1 MCIQIGEHI
10 LSAPVVVA
18 PMSGVTDRPFRRLAR
33 RLGAPLVVT
42 EMIASHAVLR
52 DVREETRKAEIDA
65 EDTPAVVQ
73 IAGWEPEVMA
83 EAARMMADRGA
94 DAIDINMG
102 CPAKKVVNRYAG
114 SALMRDEGL
123 AGRIMEAVVGA
134 VDLPVTLKMRLGWD
148 ADSHNAP
155 SLARIAED
163 AGIKLI
169 TVHGRT
175 RCQMYTGTADWG
187 AIRAVVDTVSV
198 PVVANGDVV
207 SIETAR
213 ACLRQ
218 SGAAGVMIGRGCY
231 GRPWFPAQ
239 VAAALTGG
247 EVRPD
252 PDAEER
258 RAILAE
264 HLDAML
270 GHYGTQAGIRNARKH
285 IGWYTDGLPGSAAF
299 RQRVNNTTDPATVFA
314 EIDRFFGAMEPGDR
328 ASRIAA

>member
-1 MCIQIGEHI
+1 
-10 LSAPVVVA
+10 
-18 PMSGVTDRPFRRLAR
+18 MSGVTDRPFRRLAR

-52 DVREETRKAEIDA
+52 DVLEETRKAEIDS

-73 IAGWEPEVMA
+73 IAGWEPEIMA

-102 CPAKKVVNRYAG
+102 CPAKKVVNKYAG
-114 SALMRDEGL
+114 SALMRDELL
-123 AGRIMEAVVGA
+123 AGRIMEAVVAA

-148 ADSHNAP
+148 AENRNAP
-155 SLARIAED
+155 ELARIAEA
-163 AGIKLI
+163 AGIRLI

-175 RCQMYTGTADWG
+175 RCQMYTGTADWSG
-187 AIRAVVDTVSV
+187 IRAVVETVSL
-198 PVVANGDVV
+198 PVVANGDVT

-213 ACLRQ
+213 ACLEE
-218 SGAAGVMIGRGCY
+218 SGADGVMIGRGCY

-239 VAAALTGG
+239 VAAALAG
-247 EVRPD
+247 ETPRAD
-252 PDAEER
+252 PDVQER

-270 GHYGTQAGIRNARKH
+270 SHYGVQSGIRNARKH
-285 IGWYTDGLPGSAAF
+285 IGWYTDGLAGSAGF
-299 RQRVNNTTDPATVFA
+299 RQRVNNTTDPAVVFA
-314 EIDRFFGAMEPGDR
+314 EIDRYFAELDAGATGNDDNGG
-328 ASRIAA
+328 RIAA